1 MPLHLQILLPLF
13 TLALGHGFGQVSYTG
28 LAFGLVYAFWVLAAP
43 KLPARLWFPVT
54 LLASIAFAAHLVPGF
69 SPLPLAE
76 PLRLSPD
83 APPYALRLSWD
94 KTLVGMALLGWW
106 LGRTAPTIASR
117 WRATAVTAAATLLAV
132 PALALGL
139 DLVDWMPKWPELVWR
154 WLPVN
159 LLAVVLA
166 EELVFRGLLHGALV
180 SRLGAWAG
188 VGLTA
193 LLFGAVHLPFSPL
206 FAAVATVA
214 GLGYGLA
221 FHFSGRLGVA
231 MALHL
236 AVNLCHL
243 ALLSYPVKLG

>member
-13 TLALGHGFGQVSYTG
+13 TLALGHGFGQVSHTG
-28 LAFGLVYAFWVLAAP
+28 LACGLAYAFWVLAAP
-43 KLPARLWFPVT
+43 KIPARLWFPVT
-54 LLASIAFAAHLVPGF
+54 LLGSIAFAAHLVPGF

-76 PLRLSPD
+76 PLRLSAD
-83 APPYALRLSWD
+83 APLYALRLSWD
-94 KTLVGMALLGWW
+94 KTLVGMTLLAWW
-106 LGRTAPTIASR
+106 LRRPPQVMVAR
-117 WRATAVTAAATLLAV
+117 WRATALTAVATLLAV
-132 PALALGL
+132 PVLAMGLG
-139 DLVDWMPKWPELVWR
+139 LVDWMPKWPELVWR

-166 EELVFRGLLHGALV
+166 EELLFRALLQSTLV

-188 VGLTA
+188 VAITA

-206 FAAVATVA
+206 FAAVAAVA

-231 MALHL
+231 IALHL

-243 ALLSYPVKLG
+243 AMLSYPVKLG

>member
-28 LAFGLVYAFWVLAAP
+28 LACGLVYSFWVLAAP

-69 SPLPLAE
+69 SALPLAE
-76 PLRLSPD
+76 PLRVSPD
-83 APPYALRLSWD
+83 APLYTLRLSWD
-94 KTLVGMALLGWW
+94 KTLVGMALLAWW
-106 LGRTAPTIASR
+106 LGRAPQAIAPR
-117 WRATAVTAAATLLAV
+117 WRATAVTAVATLLLV
-132 PALALGL
+132 PLLALGL
-139 DLVDWMPKWPELVWR
+139 GLVDWMPKWPELVWR

-166 EELVFRGLLHGALV
+166 EELVFRGLLQSALV

-188 VGLTA
+188 VVITA

-206 FAAVATVA
+206 FAAVAAVA

-231 MALHL
+231 VALHL

-243 ALLSYPVKLG
+243 AWLSYPVKLG